1 MLEIQTYKNFAT
13 SEIPICSNQR
23 FRTIFRRHFLTH
35 SHQSLGL
42 RALLHQFCRHKNIHP
57 LGFVNPTHNRT
68 LKPIDF
74 SKFYQLQSAFGNFG
88 GSLYLDGKSF
98 PYSYLELSKPT
109 GKYVD
114 RTILKAINLL
124 STKGFIHYA
133 GNACSPGLQFPEISN
148 SGHVTI
154 DDANNCGVQIINVQ
168 GMPTISNAVTIPAE
182 PFMNLEIRESWKT
195 FEDYI
200 SNMSSK
206 YRVRTNKV
214 LKTTEN
220 YIVQHL
226 SIQQANEWIP
236 QCAQLLGHTLKDK
249 TLAISPNISAMLH
262 TFVRTLK
269 EEFKV
274 WGYYKDGTLYGFIT
288 AIDSNHGTYAM
299 HLGLTDQ
306 AAEDSLYQ
314 RMMYDVIRYGIE
326 NRSQFV
332 CLGRTATE
340 IKSTMGAVPVEN
352 SYLFFT
358 KGKMLMWVI
367 KGYKK
372 YFHRTKS
379 YQIRSPF
386 KE

>member
-1 MLEIQTYKNFAT
+1 MY
-13 SEIPICSNQR
+13 
-23 FRTIFRRHFLTH
+23 
-35 SHQSLGL
+35 
-42 RALLHQFCRHKNIHP
+42 
-57 LGFVNPTHNRT
+57 V
-68 LKPIDF
+68 
-74 SKFYQLQSAFGNFG
+74 
-88 GSLYLDGKSF
+88 DGKTF

-114 RTILKAINLL
+114 RTILKAVNLL
-124 STKGFIHYA
+124 SSKGFIHYA
-133 GNACSPGLQFPEISN
+133 GNACSPGLQFPEITN
-148 SGHVTI
+148 AYHVDI
-154 DDANNCGVQIINVQ
+154 DDANNCGVQIINVL
-168 GMPTISNAVTIPAE
+168 GSPNLNNAVTIPAE
-182 PFMNLEIRESWKT
+182 PFMNLPIRATWKS

-220 YIVQHL
+220 YIAKPL
-226 SIQQANEWIP
+226 SVQQANEWIP
-236 QCAQLLGHTLKDK
+236 QCAQMLGHTLKDK

-269 EEFKV
+269 EEFNV
-274 WGYYKDGTLYGFIT
+274 WGYYKNEVLCGFIS
-288 AIDSNHGTYAM
+288 AIDSHHGTYAM
-299 HLGLTDQ
+299 HLGLTDE

-314 RMMYDVIRYGIE
+314 RMMYDVIRHGIE
-326 NRSQFV
+326 NGSEFV

-340 IKSTMGAVPVEN
+340 IKSTMGAIPVEN

-358 KGKMLMWVI
+358 KGKVLMGLI

-372 YFHRTKS
+372 FFHRTKS

-386 KE
+386 KD

>member
-1 MLEIQTYKNFAT
+1 MPCDTPQTPKN
-13 SEIPICSNQR
+13 
-23 FRTIFRRHFLTH
+23 
-35 SHQSLGL
+35 
-42 RALLHQFCRHKNIHP
+42 KHP
-57 LGFVNPTHNRT
+57 SGFVNPLDTPR

-74 SKFYQLQSAFGNFG
+74 SKFSQLQSSFGNFG
-88 GSLYLDGKSF
+88 GTLYLDGKPF

-114 RTILKAINLL
+114 RTILKGVNLL

-133 GNACSPGLQFPEISN
+133 GNACSPGLQFPEIYN
-148 SGHVTI
+148 SGHAVI
-154 DDANNCGVQIINVQ
+154 EDANNCGVQIINVL
-168 GMPTISNAVTIPAE
+168 GSPSLSNAVTISAE

-220 YIVQHL
+220 YSVQPL

-236 QCAQLLGHTLKDK
+236 QCAQMLGHTLKDK

-269 EEFKV
+269 DDFKV
-274 WGYYKDGTLYGFIT
+274 WGYYKNAMLCGFIS
-288 AIDSNHGTYAM
+288 AIDSDHGTYAM
-299 HLGLTDQ
+299 HLGLTDE

-314 RMMYDVIRYGIE
+314 RMMYDVIRHGIE
-326 NRSQFV
+326 NQSQFV

-340 IKSTMGAVPVEN
+340 IKSTMGAIPVEN

-358 KGKMLMWVI
+358 KGKILMTLI

-372 YFHRTKS
+372 FFHQTKS

>member
-1 MLEIQTYKNFAT
+1 MLGI
-13 SEIPICSNQR
+13 S
-23 FRTIFRRHFLTH
+23 TH
-35 SHQSLGL
+35 
-42 RALLHQFCRHKNIHP
+42 LHQFCLSKNEYPIAFFNP
-57 LGFVNPTHNRT
+57 LDTPL

-74 SKFYQLQSAFGNFG
+74 PKFFQLQSAFGNFG
-88 GSLYLDGKSF
+88 GTLYLDGNPF

-114 RTILKAINLL
+114 RTILKAVNLL

-148 SGHVTI
+148 AGDVVI
-154 DDANNCGVQIINVQ
+154 DDATNCGVQIINVL
-168 GMPTISNAVTIPAE
+168 GSPSLSNAVTISAE
-182 PFMNLEIRESWKT
+182 PFMNLEIRESWKS
-195 FEDYI
+195 FDDYI
-200 SNMSSK
+200 SSMSSK
-206 YRVRTNKV
+206 YRVRANKV

-220 YIVQHL
+220 YTVQPL
-226 SIQQANEWIP
+226 SMQQANDWIP
-236 QCAQLLGHTLKDK
+236 QCAQILGHTLKDK

-274 WGYYKDGTLYGFIT
+274 WGYYKNEALCGFIS
-288 AIDSNHGTYAM
+288 AIDSDYGTYAM
-299 HLGLTDQ
+299 HLGLTDE

-314 RMMYDVIRYGIE
+314 RMMYDVIRHGIE
-326 NRSQFV
+326 NQSQFV

-340 IKSTMGAVPVEN
+340 IKSTMGATPVEN

-358 KGKMLMWVI
+358 KGKILMTLI

-372 YFHRTKS
+372 FFHQTKS

>member
-1 MLEIQTYKNFAT
+1 M
-13 SEIPICSNQR
+13 
-23 FRTIFRRHFLTH
+23 
-35 SHQSLGL
+35 
-42 RALLHQFCRHKNIHP
+42 
-57 LGFVNPTHNRT
+57 GFVKPLDNLP

-74 SKFYQLQSAFGNFG
+74 PKFCQLQSAFSNFG
-88 GSLYLDGKSF
+88 GSMYLDGKSF

-148 SGHVTI
+148 SGHAVI
-154 DDANNCGVQIINVQ
+154 EDANNCGVQIINVL
-168 GMPTISNAVTIPAE
+168 GSPLLSNAVTIPAE
-182 PFMNLEIRESWKT
+182 PFMNLEIRETWKS

-214 LKTTEN
+214 LTTTEN
-220 YIVQHL
+220 YSVQAL

-236 QCAQLLGHTLKDK
+236 QCAQMLGHTLKDK

-269 EEFKV
+269 DDFKV
-274 WGYYKDGTLYGFIT
+274 WGYYKDAMLCGFIS
-288 AIDSNHGTYAM
+288 AIDSNDGTYAM
-299 HLGLTDQ
+299 HLGLTDE

-314 RMMYDVIRYGIE
+314 RMMYDVIRHGIE
-326 NRSQFV
+326 NQSQFV

-340 IKSTMGAVPVEN
+340 IKSTMGAIPVEN

-358 KGKMLMWVI
+358 KGKVLMAVI

-372 YFHRTKS
+372 FFHRTKS
-379 YQIRSPF
+379 YQIRNPF

>member
-1 MLEIQTYKNFAT
+1 
-13 SEIPICSNQR
+13 
-23 FRTIFRRHFLTH
+23 
-35 SHQSLGL
+35 
-42 RALLHQFCRHKNIHP
+42 

-88 GSLYLDGKSF
+88 GSLYLDGKPF

-148 SGHVTI
+148 SGHVAI
-154 DDANNCGVQIINVQ
+154 DDANKCGVQIINVQ

-220 YIVQHL
+220 YIVQPL
-226 SIQQANEWIP
+226 SIEQANEWIP

-249 TLAISPNISAMLH
+249 TLAISPNAPATPSITGFSALKLVSPLATPEANPAMPRDSDTPALSSATAVFTPAFLILSPVVKASTPKTFNCSAVRSAPLRSCSNMFCICCSSAM
-262 TFVRTLK
+262 
-269 EEFKV
+269 
-274 WGYYKDGTLYGFIT
+274 
-288 AIDSNHGTYAM
+288 
-299 HLGLTDQ
+299 
-306 AAEDSLYQ
+306 
-314 RMMYDVIRYGIE
+314 
-326 NRSQFV
+326 V
-332 CLGRTATE
+332 CFNWA
-340 IKSTMGAVPVEN
+340 
-352 SYLFFT
+352 
-358 KGKMLMWVI
+358 GK
-367 KGYKK
+367 
-372 YFHRTKS
+372 
-379 YQIRSPF
+379 
-386 KE
+386 